1 MSLYT
6 TAQYDALIAI
16 EEKRGAEYREAIDYL
31 KQNPAVGMPATFGIG
46 SDSYGL
52 EITGITYYKTG
63 AKAGQVKEIMAGK
76 PDEVSETF
84 FVTKSGRIQK
94 RSLYSGFYGS
104 LTIGFARDYWDPSF

>member
-6 TAQYDALIAI
+6 LEQDNALIAI
-16 EEKRGAEYREAIDYL
+16 AEHRGEVYREAIDYL
-31 KQNPAVGMPATFGIG
+31 KKNPAVGMPATFGIG

-76 PDEVSETF
+76 PGEESEIF
-84 FVTKSGRIQK
+84 FVTKTGRIQK
-94 RSLYSGFYGS
+94 RSEYSGFYGS
-104 LTIGFARDYWDPSF
+104 LTVGFARDYWDPSF